1 MQPFAYHI
9 GQRTVQRE
17 ANSVPCADKLS
28 TWVGPVVDFA
38 NGADIIVLA
47 HAGTD
52 DGNHPLR
59 VVALSGPA
67 PLVQARGEEGAIT
80 LGLPLAVLEHL
91 PVNEMCGGIVINPA
105 TARRSRIAG
114 IARQHDEGVGISCDV
129 AFTNCRKYMTPT
141 SSEGTATHIGPTG
154 AITLLLSDAWVR
166 DMIDAGET
174 AFLVT
179 STPTGVGD
187 VSHRGGPPGF
197 LRFDPAKNVLTWTE
211 YLGDGMFVSTGNL
224 RQNANCA
231 LIILDFTSGDALR
244 LDGTAAYTN
253 IRADRKARVDA
264 LLQASEPFPMQG
276 RIQCHVRNAQRLAQF
291 CWPRTRVATRQRIT
305 SEDETAVQH
314 P

>member
-1 MQPFAYHI
+1 MQPFDYHI
-9 GQRTVQRE
+9 GQRTVQHE

-28 TWVGPVVDFA
+28 TWVGPVVEFA
-38 NGADIIVLA
+38 TGADLIVLA
-47 HAGTD
+47 HAGSR

-59 VVALSGPA
+59 TVALSGPA
-67 PLVQARGEEGAIT
+67 PLVKARSEEGTIT
-80 LGLPLAVLEHL
+80 LGLPREVLEHL

-114 IARQHDEGVGISCDV
+114 IARQDAEGVEISCDI

-141 SSEGTATHIGPTG
+141 SSQGTATHIGPTG
-154 AITLLLSDAWVR
+154 ATTVLLSDAWAR
-166 DMIDAGET
+166 DMIEAGET

-179 STPTGVGD
+179 STPAGVGD

-197 LRFDPAKNVLTWTE
+197 LRFDPANSALTWTE

-224 RQNANCA
+224 RQNTRCA
-231 LIILDFTSGDALR
+231 LIIVNFTSGDALR
-244 LDGTAAYTN
+244 LDATAAYTN

-264 LLQASEPFPMQG
+264 LLQASEPFPVQG
-276 RIQCHVRNAQRLAQF
+276 RIQCHVHHAQRLAQF
-291 CWPRTRVATRQRIT
+291 CLPRTRVATRQRIT
-305 SEDETAVQH
+305 SVDTTVVQH